1 MNKNFESI
9 LKNNADFIETMRS
22 IVVDLNKKSDSSLE
36 VFSSHFFEKY
46 LEEKKIDRYIKH
58 AFPLPRLNRNDT
70 LIIVDI
76 NNVNWK
82 FNIKVDPIELVGV
95 FKVLEEFGFAV
106 RHRPDNSE
114 FADNS
119 DIPQVLTTFTESII
133 TQQEAE
139 IVLLTYDVDISA
151 FTNKNLDDFIFPKV
165 DNRSIKEAYKKDNIL
180 SKLFRNKF

>member
-1 MNKNFESI
+1 M
-9 LKNNADFIETMRS
+9 
-22 IVVDLNKKSDSSLE
+22 
-36 VFSSHFFEKY
+36 
-46 LEEKKIDRYIKH
+46 
-58 AFPLPRLNRNDT
+58 
-70 LIIVDI
+70 IIVDI

-82 FNIKVDPIELVGV
+82 FNIKGNPTELVGV
-95 FKVLEEFGFAV
+95 FKVLEEFGLAV
-106 RHRPDNSE
+106 RHRPDKSE